1 MRQALWAALLLAGMT
16 SGATALLLSA
26 VAADAEPAL
35 PLLTTPESDYV
46 EYCSGCH
53 GMQGNSAPA
62 EIPVLRDRVGF
73 FLCSREGRDYLI
85 RLPNVAY
92 SAIDDN
98 QELADMMNFVAF
110 GLGGRSAPRSAKPF
124 TAAEVARLRKD
135 ALSTQSL
142 VAARERVV
150 GGLMASPC
158 AVPESM
164 KFYFDGQQVAQT
176 KGANAK

>member
-1 MRQALWAALLLAGMT
+1 MRQAFALLLAGMT
-16 SGATALLLSA
+16 GGATALLLSA

-62 EIPVLRDRVGF
+62 EIPVLRDRVGYF
-73 FLCSREGRDYLI
+73 MCSKEGRDYLI

-98 QELADMMNFVAF
+98 QELADMMNFVVF
-110 GLGGRSAPRSAKPF
+110 GLGGRSAPKGAKPF
-124 TAAEVARLRKD
+124 TAAEVARLRRD
-135 ALSTQSL
+135 ALATQSL
-142 VAARERVV
+142 IAARARVI
-150 GGLMASPC
+150 GGLASGGC
-158 AVPESM
+158 AVPDSM
-164 KFYFDGQQVAQT
+164 KFFYDGQQLAGT
-176 KGANAK
+176 KGPETR